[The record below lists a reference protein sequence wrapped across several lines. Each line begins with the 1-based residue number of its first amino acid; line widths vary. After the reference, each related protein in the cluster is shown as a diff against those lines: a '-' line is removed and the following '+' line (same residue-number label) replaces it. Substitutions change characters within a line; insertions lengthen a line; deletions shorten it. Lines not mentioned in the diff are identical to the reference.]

1 MNMTKATFAI
11 SNETLNTMVALAEV
25 NGISYEFF
33 EGCLQDNVIF
43 YDAEDIHIDG
53 ISATYIIVKE
63 KYVNV
68 WSSELVAILTDSFE
82 EVQEFEEVVNM
93 F

>member
-1 MNMTKATFAI
+1 MNMTKAMFAI
-11 SNETLNTMVALAEV
+11 NNETLNTMVTLAEV
-25 NGISYEFF
+25 NGIPYEIF
-33 EGCLQDNVIF
+33 EGCLQDNVIL

-53 ISATYIIVKE
+53 VSAAYIIVKE
-63 KYVNV
+63 KYVNE

-82 EVQEFEEVVNM
+82 EVQDFEEAVNM